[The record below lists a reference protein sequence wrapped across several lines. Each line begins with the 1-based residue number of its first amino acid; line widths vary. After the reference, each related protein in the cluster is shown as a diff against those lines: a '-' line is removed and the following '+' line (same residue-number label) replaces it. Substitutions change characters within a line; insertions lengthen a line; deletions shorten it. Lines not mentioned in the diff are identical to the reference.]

1 MRSAQHDLRRGF
13 RALGAATTLV
23 RIVDVVAVFVV
34 LRILPND
41 AIGEA
46 SVAWTLATLL
56 EAWNGAGIGPAI
68 VQARRVTRAD
78 LDSAFTAA
86 SLSGLALFGVAALL
100 GPLAAR
106 VYGDP
111 RLVVYL
117 PITGTKLLA
126 LGVAAVP
133 LARLSRALRFEVV
146 ASLQVIATLVSA
158 LVRVSVALA
167 GGGAFAIVLAH
178 AAHGIA
184 TMVGVFVL
192 APFRPRL
199 RFDATRLRPL
209 FAFGAA
215 SSLHDTVYQA
225 YRNVD
230 FLLVG
235 RLLGLSALGV
245 YRVIFDLAM
254 EPLMAISD
262 VLTRTGA
269 RVYCRLAGDP
279 RRLAEAVRYTFRTLL
294 RILGPV
300 ALLLFLALG
309 AILDLLGGDRFA
321 GALPAGRLLVVAAFV
336 RALFQLVPAVFTS
349 LGRPGLSVVAATTL
363 LVLLAVGI
371 GVPLALLGER
381 AGLLPV
387 AVAWLVAPLVVGL
400 AALRPLK
407 DLGALPGDAPSPA
420 PHPDSSAVPALE
432 PESEPCR

>member
-1 MRSAQHDLRRGF
+1 MRPAQHDLRRGF

-56 EAWNGAGIGPAI
+56 EAWNGAGIGPAL

-86 SLSGLALFGVAALL
+86 SLAGLVLFGVAALL
-100 GPLAAR
+100 GPIAAR
-106 VYGDP
+106 AYGDP

-117 PITGTKLLA
+117 PVTGTKLLA
-126 LGVAAVP
+126 LGLAAVP
-133 LARLSRALRFEVV
+133 LARLQRALRFEVV

-158 LVRVSVALA
+158 IVRVSVALA

-178 AAHGIA
+178 ASHGIA

-199 RFDATRLRPL
+199 RLEATRLWPL

-215 SSLHDTVYQA
+215 TSLHDTVYQA

-245 YRVIFDLAM
+245 YRVIFDVAM

-269 RVYCRLAGDP
+269 RVYCRLVGDP
-279 RRLAEAVRYTFRTLL
+279 PRLAEAVRYTFRTLL
-294 RILGPV
+294 RLLGPV
-300 ALLLFLALG
+300 ALLLILALG
-309 AILDLLGGDRFA
+309 AVLDLLGGDRFDE
-321 GALPAGRLLVVAAFV
+321 ALPAGRLLVVAAFV

-349 LGRPGLSVVAATTL
+349 VGRPGLSVVAATTL
-363 LVLLAVGI
+363 LVLLSLGI
-371 GVPLALLGER
+371 GVPLALVGER

-387 AVAWLVAPLVVGL
+387 ALAWLVAPLVVGL
-400 AALRPLK
+400 ATLRPLR
-407 DLGALPGDAPSPA
+407 DLGAIASDASTPPPHPSSTGHPELDPASEPSP
-420 PHPDSSAVPALE
+420 
-432 PESEPCR
+432 